1 MTRIRVLLAAITVPL
16 TTAALV
22 LAAQGAQ
29 ASTAGCTNGA
39 YLGYCATQADH
50 GSPVLVMDSAGQ
62 SAAVN
67 NPVIGWSD
75 STSDPGTD
83 WFQLDYAGDASLGV
97 MFVFAPRGAIT
108 GMCAA
113 DPGDGRVVLRA
124 CNGSNWQRWI
134 ATQVGSTGYFTWT
147 NRATHKI
154 LQSGARGVQ
163 LVTVTPSTMISG
175 NQQWKFSN

>member
-1 MTRIRVLLAAITVPL
+1 MQEA
-16 TTAALV
+16 
-22 LAAQGAQ
+22 
-29 ASTAGCTNGA
+29 
-39 YLGYCATQADH
+39 H
-50 GSPVLVMDSAGQ
+50 
-62 SAAVN
+62 
-67 NPVIGWSD
+67 
-75 STSDPGTD
+75 

-97 MFVFAPRGAIT
+97 MFVFAPRGANT
-108 GMCAA
+108 GMCAS

-154 LQSGARGVQ
+154 LQSGAHGVQ

-175 NQQWKFSN
+175 NQEWKFSN